1 MKRLDVRRECRC
13 LAVRVSTLGFLVI
26 AACATLQVVAEALP
40 TRGLL
45 DPRVRVAPYSTE
57 QVYHLYGFVGYQID
71 LEFEPGETF
80 LGLAAG
86 DIKGLTF
93 IAQDNH
99 LFLKPKAAS
108 VGTNLTVLTS
118 RRHYQFDYVALA
130 HRPDLN
136 VDEVIYALRFTY
148 PPTPAGTSTAD
159 RTDKALEQG
168 SSARA
173 RNTDYWFCGA
183 AALRPIAASDDGV
196 HTRLRF
202 NASAELPALFVR
214 NDDASE
220 SLLNFSMDEGDV
232 IVHRVA
238 RQFLVRRGRLVG
250 CIVNKGFHGAG
261 ERLKSHTVSPQVER
275 STKPP
280 GSKTG
285 AADPTIEGVQP

>member
-13 LAVRVSTLGFLVI
+13 LAVRASTLGFLVI
-26 AACATLQVVAEALP
+26 AACATLQVVAEAFP

-86 DIKGLTF
+86 DIKGLAF

-148 PPTPAGTSTAD
+148 PPTPAATSTAD
-159 RTDKALEQG
+159 RRLLRAIWCSTARLLSSLQPAGLSGRGARLGGASHRPAWSGG
-168 SSARA
+168 SRSWSSSGATSPRSS
-173 RNTDYWFCGA
+173 RHTGCLSA
-183 AALRPIAASDDGV
+183 AALHAGRCSCRPRWSG
-196 HTRLRF
+196 
-202 NASAELPALFVR
+202 
-214 NDDASE
+214 
-220 SLLNFSMDEGDV
+220 
-232 IVHRVA
+232 
-238 RQFLVRRGRLVG
+238 
-250 CIVNKGFHGAG
+250 
-261 ERLKSHTVSPQVER
+261 
-275 STKPP
+275 
-280 GSKTG
+280 
-285 AADPTIEGVQP
+285 

>member
-1 MKRLDVRRECRC
+1 MNSACHRLIVLGFTQGLYLARLAVACVHTSKRVGHARSVGKGSTSSMC
-13 LAVRVSTLGFLVI
+13 LAPVVSI
-26 AACATLQVVAEALP
+26 
-40 TRGLL
+40 
-45 DPRVRVAPYSTE
+45 RVRSNPSATP
-57 QVYHLYGFVGYQID
+57 
-71 LEFEPGETF
+71 
-80 LGLAAG
+80 
-86 DIKGLTF
+86 
-93 IAQDNH
+93 AQFGSPDSS
-99 LFLKPKAAS
+99 AAS
-108 VGTNLTVLTS
+108 RRSSSGATGSPSRRRTALSCSKRARCSAGAVLTS
-118 RRHYQFDYVALA
+118 RRHYQFDYVAVA

-168 SSARA
+168 SSSRA

-183 AALRPIAASDDGV
+183 AALKPIAASDDGV

-275 STKPP
+275 STKPTA
-280 GSKTG
+280 SETG
-285 AADPTIEGVQP
+285 AAGPTFEGAQP

>member
-13 LAVRVSTLGFLVI
+13 LAVRASTLGFLVI
-26 AACATLQVVAEALP
+26 AACTALQVVAEALP

-45 DPRVRVAPYSTE
+45 DPRVRVAPYSSE

-80 LGLAAG
+80 SGLAAG

-99 LFLKPKAAS
+99 LFLKPI
-108 VGTNLTVLTS
+108 
-118 RRHYQFDYVALA
+118 
-130 HRPDLN
+130 
-136 VDEVIYALRFTY
+136 E
-148 PPTPAGTSTAD
+148 
-159 RTDKALEQG
+159 
-168 SSARA
+168 
-173 RNTDYWFCGA
+173 
-183 AALRPIAASDDGV
+183 ASDDGV

-285 AADPTIEGVQP
+285 AAGPTFEGAQP